1 MSSLKQRF
9 LSGLLTFVMVFTM
22 IPITNMVNP
31 VEVEAANT
39 TTTNSSEV
47 YVMAAGQTGSTQ
59 GLKPVLTAIAPF
71 NIEMWHYSGGYWGGS
86 LSRNVYDYEFV
97 NNEAGKGT
105 GDVGSALSEGGLL
118 STTQSFDYYVGKGS
132 KLEESIINGED
143 IYIEID
149 SMSTNK
155 DVTLKTLFNFPTE
168 VDENDRVVFKT
179 DSKGSLIGYDKNGK
193 ETNTIAKVVKL
204 SKTTYGA
211 DYKITFELPIKLNYY
226 SNDEANKLKGVSFE
240 MFKNKENKHFGF
252 NKFIPIPKLG
262 FGSILFSM
270 FPRGNGNG
278 LINNNG
284 NLAGAFWFAPES
296 GVDKNG
302 NKIDFS
308 LFQTNPEA
316 YMDELPIGSIHPSM
330 IMQTNKP
337 SRGSSGYLYPDH
349 KLQLLQGHTPVD
361 KYYDTGNYRIG
372 LNTLADAG
380 AVGIRFN
387 YNLKL
392 NIYSK
397 PKQKA
402 VGVFVFFKG
411 FDENSS
417 PIYEQIGVQDVSKFL
432 TDLGG
437 DSDMDYYFI
446 DNAIQVEIDKD
457 NDGEPDEHYVGLLND
472 IVASDTDLGKLEEIV
487 WENTAL
493 PQNKKGTVSENIE
506 MSSGLENEF
515 SDMFNRIYNAIDSQ
529 GNVVKNDP
537 FVIWL
542 EEMFIQFYGKRMS
555 EVLELNRNSL
565 NNNILSAFIV
575 NIRQAYPDIFL
586 NELAKPYDE
595 SDREYV
601 KVDLSVG
608 KEVSKISKF
617 GELTSSYIKL
627 PKGSQQSGKSQS
639 IEVYSVSSGD
649 TRNAFMGVIIGRAKE
664 KMESVEKGIK
674 EIGSKVADTLVDIY
688 EAENHHS
695 GTTTDQNVGQS
706 AAVGIENVSEVDETV
721 LYLRFVLYRHTYQFN
736 KIHIIQEDIATGKR
750 TETGVDNNRKVLE
763 IKDGGNGIFDV
774 SFADITEELLQEGI
788 GEKVEFN
795 GWVVSEEEVD
805 LNTEPIPQTG
815 SQRGNTIPDRING
828 VPTDENV
835 FADWNI
841 IRYVDSSGTGGGGP
855 EGGLGYSA
863 SLTVPQW
870 RLSTYTNDI
879 TNYSSRPNVWNTALS
894 WLTLRADRGHAGT
907 SLTPSGRYNY
917 NIFNPNEERAGNT
930 PENQKLY
937 SWLHSKALTRGS
949 YSIYHDDTM
958 NAVEM
963 SGTLNLIKATED
975 SGITAAKWITSRNNS
990 LTELS
995 KYDIRN
1001 NSKPSGISANSI
1013 YQKNREVLDYGIRN
1027 IDTYEHMYSI
1037 YSHGY
1042 YGCYCYNGYETPGTN
1057 YMDAEYNLFAT
1068 FNRYNQ
1074 LNTDNRLL
1082 TVQPDIKSNNGLT
1095 TLKYQDSEVL
1105 SVYPEYGMIFEDDND
1120 KEYIE
1125 WMIGDQSRK
1134 IQPVVYQTMEHKVY
1148 VKATST
1154 GNMATDNRARTSLNK
1169 VVQSD
1174 NTASG
1179 KQVLYKG
1186 GPVNT
1191 TFQMFRDSGAD
1202 KKGILTVK
1210 TFALD
1215 IKTNSNGVNVKNEW
1229 GNSGYDSKQ
1238 SHTSLL
1244 NAIDNTGKANVSEKL
1259 LVDSP
1264 VGNSYDRV
1272 VDYTGAIKS
1281 LTSDKYTKVKYGTGT
1296 KGTVLDGGTTVMFE
1310 HELVVR
1316 GGQVIGVRLMNRGSG
1331 SQSITSISDL
1341 KNRDLDLY
1349 TALLNM
1355 NLYNESNDK
1364 SQTVLSTFEHK
1375 TGDTLTEGTY
1385 ATMLQ
1390 EARKSIDSNLET
1402 PNNAKVFEND
1412 GWYSEDTTV
1421 LVVKEYVTNYEVP
1434 SISMSDKL
1442 SMSVKGLDTP
1452 IDKNQFFSVLGKGYT
1467 YLKYDLPLT
1476 VANPKGGNFN
1486 TNSYFET
1493 SSLPNDGFDSFGY
1506 QGVDYLVP
1514 NVSISDTTRMN

>member
-31 VEVEAANT
+31 IEVEATN

-86 LSRNVYDYEFV
+86 LSRNVHDYEFV

-105 GDVGSALSEGGLL
+105 GDIGSALAEGGLL

-155 DVTLKTLFNFPTE
+155 DVNLKTLFNFPVE
-168 VDENDRVVFKT
+168 RNEKGNFVFKT
-179 DSKGSLIGYDKNGK
+179 DSKGSLIGYDKNGN
-193 ETNTIAKVVKL
+193 ETNTIAKIVKL
-204 SKTTYGA
+204 SKTTFGA

-226 SNDEANKLKGVSFE
+226 SNQEVFEGEGVSFDL
-240 MFKNKENKHFGF
+240 FKNKDNKKLGF
-252 NKFIPIPKLG
+252 RKFIPIPKLG
-262 FGSILFSM
+262 FGSVLFSM
-270 FPRGNGNG
+270 FPRGNVGG
-278 LINNNG
+278 LIENNG
-284 NLAGAFWFAPES
+284 NLAASFWFAPES
-296 GVDKNG
+296 GIDKNG
-302 NKIDFS
+302 NKVDFS

-316 YMDELPIGSIHPSM
+316 YIDEMPIGSIHPSM

-402 VGVFVFFKG
+402 VGVLVFFKG
-411 FDENSS
+411 FDENDK
-417 PIYEQIGVQDVSKFL
+417 PIYEQIDVQDLSQFL
-432 TDLGG
+432 QDLGG
-437 DSDMDYYFI
+437 ELYFI
-446 DNAIQVEIDKD
+446 DNTLIVQTDTD
-457 NDGEPDEHYVGLLND
+457 TYVGVLND
-472 IVASDTDLGKLEEIV
+472 IVVSNTDLGEVKDIV
-487 WENTAL
+487 WENTEL
-493 PQNKKGTVSENIE
+493 PQNRKGNITSNVE
-506 MSSGLENEF
+506 MSLGIDNEF
-515 SDMFNRIYNAIDSQ
+515 SDIFDRIYKAVDNY

-555 EVLELNRNSL
+555 EVLELNENSL
-565 NNNILSAFIV
+565 YNEVLSAFIV
-575 NIRQAYPDIFL
+575 NIRQAYPELFIS
-586 NELAKPYDE
+586 ELAKPY
-595 SDREYV
+595 SDSNREYV
-601 KVDLSVG
+601 KVDFNEYVKQENLSTLKNSRILG
-608 KEVSKISKF
+608 YSKKGRVSESDSWFEKAV
-617 GELTSSYIKL
+617 
-627 PKGSQQSGKSQS
+627 
-639 IEVYSVSSGD
+639 EVYTVYAGQGVKAAAGYIINLAGVSLGNTD
-649 TRNAFMGVIIGRAKE
+649 T
-664 KMESVEKGIK
+664 
-674 EIGSKVADTLVDIY
+674 Y
-688 EAENHHS
+688 EAKNHYS
-695 GTTTDQNVGQS
+695 GESNDANLGQGG
-706 AAVGIENVSEVDETV
+706 ALGFETVSETEDSVI
-721 LYLRFVLYRHTYQFN
+721 YLRYVLYRQTVQFN
-736 KIHIIQEDIATGKR
+736 KIHVIQEDINTGDRK
-750 TETGVDNNRKVLE
+750 EIGVDNNKDVL
-763 IKDGGNGIFDV
+763 KFLNGGNGFFDV
-774 SFADITEELLQEGI
+774 TFNDITEDLLQRGV

-795 GWVVSEEEVD
+795 GWVVSGENVD

-815 SQRGNTIPDRING
+815 SQRGNTIPNIINA
-828 VPTDENV
+828 VPTNENV

-841 IRYVDSSGTGGGGP
+841 VRYVDSSGIGGGR
-855 EGGLGYSA
+855 EDGGLGFSA

-870 RLSTYTNDI
+870 RLSTYTNDL

-894 WLTLRADRGHAGT
+894 WLTLKADRGHAGT

-917 NIFNPNEERAGNT
+917 NIFNPNEEKAGNT
-930 PENQKLY
+930 PENQKLH

-949 YSIYHDDTM
+949 YSIYHDNTM
-958 NAVEM
+958 NAVQM
-963 SGTLNLIKATED
+963 SGTLNLIKATDD

-995 KYDIRN
+995 RYDIRN
-1001 NSKPSGISANSI
+1001 SSKPSGIFTTST
-1013 YQKNREVLDYGIRN
+1013 YQKDREVLDYGIRN

-1042 YGCYCYNGYETPGTN
+1042 YGCYCYNGYETAGTN
-1057 YMDAEYNLFAT
+1057 YIDAEYNLFAT

-1074 LNTDNRLL
+1074 VNTDNRLL
-1082 TVQPDIKSNNGLT
+1082 VVQPDIKSNNGLT
-1095 TLKYQDSEVL
+1095 TLKYQDSDVL
-1105 SVYPEYGMIFEDDND
+1105 NVYPEYGILFEDDND
-1120 KEYIE
+1120 SEYIE
-1125 WMIGDQSRK
+1125 WMIGDQVRK

-1148 VKATST
+1148 AKPTST

-1169 VVQSD
+1169 VVQGD
-1174 NTASG
+1174 NTANG

-1191 TFQMFRDSGAD
+1191 TFQMYRDSGAD

-1281 LTSDKYTKVKYGTGT
+1281 LTSDKYTKVKYGSGT
-1296 KGTVLDGGTTVMFE
+1296 KGTLLDGGNTVMFE

-1316 GGQVIGVRLMNRGSG
+1316 GGQVIGVYLMNRSSG
-1331 SQSITSISDL
+1331 NNTITSISDL
-1341 KNRDLDLY
+1341 KNRDVALY
-1349 TALLNM
+1349 NALLNM
-1355 NLYNESNDK
+1355 NLYNEGNAK

-1375 TGDTLTEGTY
+1375 TGNTLTESSY
-1385 ATMLQ
+1385 ASMLQ
-1390 EARKSIDSNLET
+1390 EARKVIDNNLVT
-1402 PNNAKVFEND
+1402 PDNAKVFENE

-1434 SISMSDKL
+1434 SISLSDKL

-1476 VANPKGGNFN
+1476 VSNPKGGNFN

-1493 SSLPNDGFDSFGY
+1493 TSLPNDGFDSFGY

>member
-9 LSGLLTFVMVFTM
+9 LSGLLTFVIVVTL

-31 VEVEAANT
+31 IEVEAANI
-39 TTTNSSEV
+39 TTNSSEV

-86 LSRNVYDYEFV
+86 LSRNVYDHEFV
-97 NNEAGKGT
+97 NNEAGK
-105 GDVGSALSEGGLL
+105 DVGDIGSSLKEGGLL
-118 STTQSFDYYVGKGS
+118 STIQSFDYYVGKGS
-132 KLEESIINGED
+132 KLEESILNGED

-155 DVTLKTLFNFPTE
+155 DVTLSSLFNFPTE
-168 VDENDRVVFKT
+168 RDSEGYTVFKT
-179 DSKGSLIGYDKNGK
+179 DSKGSLIGYDKNGN
-193 ETNTIAKVVKL
+193 ETNTVAKIVKL
-204 SKTTYGA
+204 SKTTYNA

-226 SNDEANKLKGVSFE
+226 SNREARSLKGASFE
-240 MFKNKENKHFGF
+240 MFKNKDGKKLGF

-262 FGSILFSM
+262 FGTVLFSM
-270 FPRGNGNG
+270 FPRGNANG
-278 LINNNG
+278 LVDNNG
-284 NLAGAFWFAPES
+284 NLAASFWFAPES
-296 GVDKNG
+296 GVDKSG
-302 NKIDFS
+302 NTVDFS

-316 YMDELPIGSIHPSM
+316 YIDEMPIGSIHPSM

-337 SRGSSGYLYPDH
+337 SSGSSGYLYPNH
-349 KLQLLQGHTPVD
+349 KLQLLQGLVPVS

-372 LNTLADAG
+372 LNTLANAG

-402 VGVFVFFKG
+402 VGVLVFLKG
-411 FDENSS
+411 FDTNGN
-417 PIYEQIGVQDVSKFL
+417 PIYEQVDVQEMSEFL
-432 TDLGG
+432 QDLGG
-437 DSDMDYYFI
+437 ELFFI
-446 DNAIQVEIDKD
+446 ENAVIVQTETDT
-457 NDGEPDEHYVGLLND
+457 YVGVLND
-472 IVASDTDLGKLEEIV
+472 IVVSNTDLGEVDDIV
-487 WENTAL
+487 WENTAY
-493 PQNKKGTVSENIE
+493 PQNKNGYIPSDVE
-506 MSSGLENEF
+506 MSLGIDSEF
-515 SDMFNRIYNAIDSQ
+515 SDIFDRIYKAIDDY
-529 GNVVKNDP
+529 GNVVKDDP

-555 EVLELNRNSL
+555 EVLELNENSSYNEVL
-565 NNNILSAFIV
+565 TAFIV
-575 NIRQAYPDIFL
+575 NVRQVYPETFVS
-586 NELAKPYDE
+586 ELAKNY
-595 SDREYV
+595 SGTDREYV
-601 KVDLSVG
+601 KVDFSDYVKRENFSTLNFGRVSGYSKREKSYNSSRGNSEVLTVYAEKGYNVVGEAVGYIINLSG
-608 KEVSKISKF
+608 KLIGIPDTYQAQNHKSGATDDK
-617 GELTSSYIKL
+617 YI
-627 PKGSQQSGKSQS
+627 GQSGA
-639 IEVYSVSSGD
+639 IGVETVS
-649 TRNAFMGVIIGRAKE
+649 
-664 KMESVEKGIK
+664 
-674 EIGSKVADTLVDIY
+674 
-688 EAENHHS
+688 EAEDS
-695 GTTTDQNVGQS
+695 V
-706 AAVGIENVSEVDETV
+706 I
-721 LYLRFVLYRHTYQFN
+721 YLRYVLYRQTVQYN
-736 KIHIIQEDIATGKR
+736 KIHIIQEDIATGVRK
-750 TETGVDNNRKVLE
+750 ETGSYNNREILE
-763 IKDGGNGIFDV
+763 IQDGGNGIFDV
-774 SFADITEELLQEGI
+774 SFNDITEELLNKGV
-788 GEKVEFN
+788 GERVEFN
-795 GWVVSEEEVD
+795 GWVVSEENVD

-815 SQRGNTIPDRING
+815 SQRGNTIPIVING

-835 FADWNI
+835 FADWSI
-841 IRYVDSSGTGGGGP
+841 IRYVDSSGPNGGTGGGP
-855 EGGLGYSA
+855 SGLGFSA

-870 RLSTYTNDI
+870 KLSTYTNDI
-879 TNYSSRPNVWNTALS
+879 TNYSSKPNVWNTALS

-917 NIFNPNEERAGNT
+917 SIYNPNEEKAGNT

-1074 LNTDNRLL
+1074 SNTDNRLL

-1134 IQPVVYQTMEHKVY
+1134 IQPVVYQTMQHKVY

-1238 SHTSLL
+1238 SHNSLL

-1402 PNNAKVFEND
+1402 PNNAKVFENE

-1476 VANPKGGNFN
+1476 VTNPKGGNFN

-1493 SSLPNDGFDSFGY
+1493 SSLPNDGLDSFGY